1 MRPPVPKPIN
11 IFRPGRHTAMS
22 GAVLG
27 FSEDDLAATAAA
39 YDPAL
44 HEAPL
49 VVGHPRHDAPA
60 YGWVSKVL
68 FSEGEL
74 EAEPRQVDP
83 AFIEMFDKGHFK
95 KVSASFYPPN
105 HPSNP
110 VPGVYYLRH
119 VGFLGAQP
127 PAIKGL
133 KAVEFADEDDGIVT
147 IEFGETERWGWR
159 AVANLLRNLRDRWI
173 EKDGLES
180 ADQVLPNYLIN
191 DIDRAGEAEESPDAS
206 PAYSETEEPIMPDP
220 IQPTAEQTAAF
231 AERESNLSAREQAI
245 ADREAA
251 LADQE
256 RQRGE
261 REAADFAEQLAA
273 AGRILPRHQAGVAAL
288 LTRVPDEALEFGEGD
303 DAYNGTAGEFLR
315 EFLNAL
321 PEQVDYAERSAAE
334 PEAAT
339 VDFAAPAGYTVD
351 KEQLALHNKI
361 LAYQEKHGVD
371 YVTAAQI
378 VGA

>member
-1 MRPPVPKPIN
+1 MV
-11 IFRPGRHTAMS
+11 
-22 GAVLG
+22 
-27 FSEDDLAATAAA
+27 
-39 YDPAL
+39 
-44 HEAPL
+44 
-49 VVGHPRHDAPA
+49 
-60 YGWVSKVL
+60 
-68 FSEGEL
+68 
-74 EAEPRQVDP
+74 
-83 AFIEMFDKGHFK
+83 DKGRFK
-95 KVSASFYPPN
+95 KVSASFYPPT
-105 HPSNP
+105 HPANP

-127 PAIKGL
+127 PAVKGL
-133 KAVEFADEDDGIVT
+133 KAVEFADEADGIVT

-159 AVANLLRNLRDRWI
+159 AVANLLRNVRDRWI

-191 DIDRAGEAEESPDAS
+191 DIDRAGEAEESADASLS
-206 PAYSETEEPIMPDP
+206 PAYSENEEPIMPDP

-231 AERESNLSAREQAI
+231 AERETQLSAREQAI

-251 LADQE
+251 LGDQE
-256 RQRGE
+256 RQRTE

-288 LTRVPDEALEFGEGD
+288 LTRLPDEALAFGEGD
-303 DAYNGTAGEFLR
+303 DAYSGTAGEFLR
-315 EFLNAL
+315 EFLGGL

-334 PEAAT
+334 PETAT

-361 LAYQEKHGVD
+361 LAYQEKHSVD

-378 VGA
+378 VGG